1 MWERLRADS
10 YTMQVIKAK
19 LNVLSTI
26 CIIDSQNWFEP
37 QRNEVHSPPILK
49 ILPHKQMRRMMLK
62 HSPTR
67 PTWTMTL
74 EPTANSH
81 NQTQFCFWKFT
92 TTTTTIIITTNTW
105 ASTWPSTWNMKLK
118 IQLLECNNENAN
130 LKIQCLRLYLCQYL
144 KRKVQSNCHR
154 FSQLPSTWLKTSS
167 RHYSKFAIDII
178 QNVKLTLLKTS
189 SRQYSKFIAFLH
201 CRRHY

>member
-1 MWERLRADS
+1 MRNPHVQAMWEPLRADS

-37 QRNEVHSPPILK
+37 QRNEVHSPAILK

-130 LKIQCLRLYLCQYL
+130 LKNTMLEAVLVPVLE
-144 KRKVQSNCHR
+144 
-154 FSQLPSTWLKTSS
+154 T
-167 RHYSKFAIDII
+167 
-178 QNVKLTLLKTS
+178 
-189 SRQYSKFIAFLH
+189 
-201 CRRHY
+201 